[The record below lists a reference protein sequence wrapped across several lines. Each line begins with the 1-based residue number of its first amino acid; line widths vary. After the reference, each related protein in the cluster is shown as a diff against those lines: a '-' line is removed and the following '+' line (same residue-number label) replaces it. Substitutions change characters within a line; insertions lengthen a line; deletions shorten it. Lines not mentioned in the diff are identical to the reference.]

1 MKCFLYTVACVAA
14 LGMPTLINDA
24 IKAEAYDFFWG
35 VFIVFLFFYLWDGR
49 IGADK
54 QPIWSLDG

>member
-35 VFIVFLFFYLWDGR
+35 LFFFLYMGWPMLCG
-49 IGADK
+49 
-54 QPIWSLDG
+54 

>member
-1 MKCFLYTVACVAA
+1 MKYFLYAVACVAA

-24 IKAEAYDFFWG
+24 IMAGAYDFFWG
-35 VFIVFLFFYLWDGR
+35 VFIVFFFLCSWDGR

-54 QPIWSLDG
+54 QPIW